1 MHMFKVY
8 SYVSFDKYPNI
19 YHSTQDV
26 KYFHNLYNF
35 PDTPFQSVRPLP
47 RASPSQSLLCFLFCS
62 HSFMLLVLELH
73 LNAIIQGVL
82 WWSSG

>member
-1 MHMFKVY
+1 MFKVY

-35 PDTPFQSVRPLP
+35 PDSPFQSVRPLP
-47 RASPSQSLLCFLFCS
+47 RASPSQSLLCSSPYSQPQASSCRGLPTATS
-62 HSFMLLVLELH
+62 HRLT
-73 LNAIIQGVL
+73 G
-82 WWSSG
+82 

>member
-26 KYFHNLYNF
+26 AYFHNLYNF
-35 PDTPFQSVRPLP
+35 PDSPFQLVRPLP
-47 RASPSQSLLCFLFCS
+47 RASPSHSLLCFMFP
-62 HSFMLLVLELH
+62 
-73 LNAIIQGVL
+73 
-82 WWSSG
+82 